1 MLHAFR
7 LAKIVRHFY
16 QFAALWLH
24 FDFLTT
30 YMFPN
35 RFTKMLISF
44 YWFYVLSLTKNCY
57 KFELVLDLKDCVGGE
72 SMAACISLTDSGFKP
87 NFPRQQVKTSYS
99 TIWAFTV
106 HKAAFLSDAFNL
118 QNALVIMI
126 NRFISKTNIKEH
138 ICIINLHFEL
148 EKKFF

>member
-35 RFTKMLISF
+35 RFTKMLILF
-44 YWFYVLSLTKNCY
+44 YWFYVLSLTKTCY
-57 KFELVLDLKDCVGGE
+57 KFEISSFSKFLLYSVRCLSIGIEPTLKFDG
-72 SMAACISLTDSGFKP
+72 
-87 NFPRQQVKTSYS
+87 
-99 TIWAFTV
+99 
-106 HKAAFLSDAFNL
+106 
-118 QNALVIMI
+118 
-126 NRFISKTNIKEH
+126 
-138 ICIINLHFEL
+138 
-148 EKKFF
+148 EKKL